1 MRLYLHHSELLDV
14 RTSQKWLSG
23 HHKACTL
30 SLSISVSE
38 AGVYIHLE
46 LFGHIDRGIPV
57 SEGCVGVI
65 NLIILATLPR
75 FSAAVATG

>member
-46 LFGHIDRGIPV
+46 LFGHIEEIGAFQYQKDVWGD
-57 SEGCVGVI
+57 
-65 NLIILATLPR
+65 
-75 FSAAVATG
+75 